1 MHSISRRGRTQFV
14 YSRDGESKDA
24 LDNEAG
30 PDEEDS
36 AKVQDEEEARTFYHA
51 RALLLPNHL
60 RTLMLTPKFLSM
72 SLTSSEMKTR
82 RFVKLLKL
90 IDVRKQESLSV

>member
-1 MHSISRRGRTQFV
+1 MVENQASSLELHETGPLDINLILDQNVEIMRSISRRGRTQFV

-51 RALLLPNHL
+51 HALLLPNHL
-60 RTLMLTPKFLSM
+60 
-72 SLTSSEMKTR
+72 
-82 RFVKLLKL
+82 
-90 IDVRKQESLSV
+90 